1 MSSTDVL
8 RSRLNTNDTSGANHV
23 ASIMSRDILTMPV
36 ESNIYEVAKK
46 ISECRVTSIFLTA
59 NDEEKK
65 ILGIITQTDLARK
78 ICATDQLSS
87 KVNANSI
94 MSPLITVD
102 KNATIVDAVQIMTSK
117 GIKHLAVKSDSEPDK
132 IVGIITATDLARYVK
147 QKLSQYKYRDR
158 ELGEEL
164 NIAEALSIPEPPLYE
179 GGNSDE
185 QC

>member
-1 MSSTDVL
+1 MSSTDIL
-8 RSRLNTNDTSGANHV
+8 RSQINGDNISGADRV
-23 ASIMSRDILTMPV
+23 ASIMNEDILTMPV
-36 ESNIYEVAKK
+36 DSNIYEVAKK
-46 ISECRVTSIFLTA
+46 ISECRVTSIFLTT
-59 NDEEKK
+59 NNEEKK

-87 KVNANSI
+87 KVKANSI

-102 KNATIVDAVQIMTSK
+102 KNATIVDAVQIMTTK
-117 GIKHLAVKSDSEPDK
+117 GIKHLAVKSDTEK
-132 IVGIITATDLARYVK
+132 IVGIITATNLARYLK

-164 NIAEALSIPEPPLYE
+164 NIAEALSIPEPLPFE
-179 GGNSDE
+179 EDNSDE